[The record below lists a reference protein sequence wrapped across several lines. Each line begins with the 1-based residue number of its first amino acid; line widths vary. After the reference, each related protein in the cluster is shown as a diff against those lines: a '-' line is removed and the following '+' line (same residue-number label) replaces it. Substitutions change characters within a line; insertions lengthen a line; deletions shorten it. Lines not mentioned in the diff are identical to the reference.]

1 MNKYLIYFLFF
12 FVASCSFDTRSGI
25 WTENKSILSQ
35 KENIQILFE
44 KEEVNHKEFNSDLKI
59 SLQDL
64 SENDIYEINLT
75 NNNGINFFNK
85 EIKDISKFKFSKIE
99 EFEFFEPELVLDEDG
114 FVFFDDKGNIIKFNQ
129 SSEISWKTNVYNKTE
144 RKLKPKITL
153 SNTQDYLVA
162 FDNISK
168 FYALN
173 YVTGEVLWVK
183 SIRNPINSQVKIYDD
198 KIYTVDLNN
207 ILRAYSLK
215 DGEELW
221 RYGSGNNF
229 LKSNKRNSIAIFNN
243 IIYFNNSL
251 GDVSAVDSKNGNLLW
266 QIPTQSSRVF
276 ENAFSLVSSDLVI
289 GNSEIIFSN
298 NRNEFFSLNLNNGSI
313 NWKQNINSVV
323 KPVLYRDLIFTISN
337 DGYFFVIEKN
347 SGNILRIT
355 KVLNQKIKKIK
366 KKIPNLLKINSGD
379 NSPVGIT
386 VGKDKT
392 FLTTNNGKLIIIN
405 TTTGKVISSINIDRN
420 KISKPFVF
428 KDSLFVVKDNSIIK
442 LN

>member
-1 MNKYLIYFLFF
+1 MKM
-12 FVASCSFDTRSGI
+12 
-25 WTENKSILSQ
+25 
-35 KENIQILFE
+35 
-44 KEEVNHKEFNSDLKI
+44 DL
-59 SLQDL
+59 
-64 SENDIYEINLT
+64 
-75 NNNGINFFNK
+75 
-85 EIKDISKFKFSKIE
+85 
-99 EFEFFEPELVLDEDG
+99 
-114 FVFFDDKGNIIKFNQ
+114 FFDDKGNIIKFNQ

-168 FYALN
+168 FYTLN

-229 LKSNKRNSIAIFNN
+229 LKSNKRNSIAIFND

-266 QIPTQSSRVF
+266 QTPTQSSRIL

-298 NRNEFFSLNLNNGSI
+298 NRNEFFH
-313 NWKQNINSVV
+313 
-323 KPVLYRDLIFTISN
+323 
-337 DGYFFVIEKN
+337 
-347 SGNILRIT
+347 
-355 KVLNQKIKKIK
+355 
-366 KKIPNLLKINSGD
+366 
-379 NSPVGIT
+379 
-386 VGKDKT
+386 
-392 FLTTNNGKLIIIN
+392 
-405 TTTGKVISSINIDRN
+405 
-420 KISKPFVF
+420 
-428 KDSLFVVKDNSIIK
+428 
-442 LN
+442 

>member
-12 FVASCSFDTRSGI
+12 LVASCSFDTRSGI

-44 KEEVNHKEFNSDLKI
+44 KEDVNHKEFNSDLKI

-75 NNNGINFFNK
+75 NNNGINFFKK

-129 SSEISWKTNVYNKTE
+129 SSEIIWKTNVYDKTE

-173 YVTGEVLWVK
+173 YITGEVLWVK

-229 LKSNKRNSIAIFNN
+229 LKSNKRNSIAIFND

-266 QIPTQSSRVF
+266 QTPTQSSRIL

-323 KPVLYRDLIFTISN
+323 KPVLYRDLIFTISD
-337 DGYFFVIEKN
+337 DGYFFVVEKN

-355 KVLNQKIKKIK
+355 KVLNQKIQKIK

-392 FLTTNNGKLIIIN
+392 FFTTNNGKLIVIN